1 MAADRSDADTDT
13 AADADTDAEAD
24 AMPDSALLIRARGLW
39 EALADAPVS
48 FAPSSEPTGP
58 TGPTGRA
65 GAAGAAGAAR
75 LAGTA
80 GAPGPAVVFSPTSAL
95 CPPSWAGIVVLGGAA
110 IATAPTESAALVLR
124 RALASVPVESLT
136 RPEIVRAVLPVSD
149 LLGPASLAYLS
160 SAEFRPASHPQG
172 AAEPLASAHPDFQG
186 LLRSAEPGDLAESG
200 MEEITSPAFVVRE
213 GTDVVAAAGYRAW
226 PAQTAH
232 VCVLTHPR
240 WRGRRL
246 ARHTSSA
253 AVAHALAA
261 GLLPQWRARPQA
273 SRRVARS
280 LGFRELGSQLSVR
293 LEVDALGGTLG

>member
-13 AADADTDAEAD
+13 DADADADTVAGR
-24 AMPDSALLIRARGLW
+24 ALLIRARGLW
-39 EALADAPVS
+39 ETLAAAPVS
-48 FAPSSEPTGP
+48 FTSPSEPTGP
-58 TGPTGRA
+58 AGATEASGPTDPTGPT
-65 GAAGAAGAAR
+65 
-75 LAGTA
+75 
-80 GAPGPAVVFSPTSAL
+80 VVVSPTSAL
-95 CPPSWAGIVVLGGAA
+95 CPPTWAGIVVLGGAA

-124 RALASVPVESLT
+124 RALASVPVASLT
-136 RPEIVRAVLPVSD
+136 RPEIVEAVLPLADV
-149 LLGPASLAYLS
+149 LGPATLAYLS

-172 AAEPLASAHPDFQG
+172 TVETMTSADPYVQG

-226 PAQTAH
+226 PAETAH

-253 AVAHALAA
+253 AVAHALTA
-261 GLLPQWRARPQA
+261 GLLPQWRARPPA

-280 LGFRELGSQLSVR
+280 LGFRELGSQLSIR
-293 LEVDALGGTLG
+293 LEVEALNGTHG

>member
-1 MAADRSDADTDT
+1 MAADTSDADTDT
-13 AADADTDAEAD
+13 DTDTDADAD
-24 AMPDSALLIRARGLW
+24 AMAHSALLIRARELW
-39 EALADAPVS
+39 ETLADAPVS
-48 FAPSSEPTGP
+48 FTSPSEPTGP
-58 TGPTGRA
+58 AGATEASGPTGPT
-65 GAAGAAGAAR
+65 
-75 LAGTA
+75 
-80 GAPGPAVVFSPTSAL
+80 VVVSPTSAL
-95 CPPSWAGIVVLGGAA
+95 CPASWAGIVVLGSAA

-124 RALASVPVESLT
+124 RALASVPVTSLT
-136 RPEIVRAVLPVSD
+136 RPEIVRAVLPVAD
-149 LLGPASLAYLS
+149 VLGPATLAYLS

-172 AAEPLASAHPDFQG
+172 AAEPLASTHPDVQG

-226 PAQTAH
+226 PAETAH

-261 GLLPQWRARPQA
+261 GLLPQWRARPPA
-273 SRRVARS
+273 SRRVAQS
-280 LGFRELGSQLSVR
+280 LGFRELGSQLSIR
-293 LEVDALGGTLG
+293 LERDAPGGTHG

>member
-1 MAADRSDADTDT
+1 MAADTSDADTDID
-13 AADADTDAEAD
+13 ADAD
-24 AMPDSALLIRARGLW
+24 AMAHSALLIRARELW
-39 EALADAPVS
+39 ERLADAPVS
-48 FAPSSEPTGP
+48 FTSPSEPTGSAGATEASGP
-58 TGPTGRA
+58 TGPT
-65 GAAGAAGAAR
+65 
-75 LAGTA
+75 
-80 GAPGPAVVFSPTSAL
+80 VVVSPTSAL

-124 RALASVPVESLT
+124 RALASVPVASLT
-136 RPEIVRAVLPVSD
+136 RPEIVEAVLPVAD
-149 LLGPASLAYLS
+149 VLGPATLAYLS

-172 AAEPLASAHPDFQG
+172 AAEPLASTHPDVQG
-186 LLRSAEPGDLAESG
+186 LLRSAEPEDLAESG

-226 PAQTAH
+226 PAETAH
-232 VCVLTHPR
+232 VCVLTHPQ

-261 GLLPQWRARPQA
+261 GLLPQWRARPPA

-280 LGFRELGSQLSVR
+280 LGFRELGSQLSIR
-293 LEVDALGGTLG
+293 LEVDTPGGTHG